1 MCAVFSWAST
11 HIHKHTICICTL
23 ICVYMCVCVYYNH
36 FLQAWCYIL
45 YGALY
50 SASLTKWY
58 LKHFPSHLGILWKHD
73 FSRLRYIWFCG
84 YTIIYLPL
92 VKHVGCLG
100 FSQCGVLF
108 TAFSLSFSFP
118 VFIIYIILKNH
129 NLIFLLECQR

>member
-23 ICVYMCVCVYYNH
+23 ICVYMCVCVYYNR

-92 VKHVGCLG
+92 VKHAGCLG

>member
-23 ICVYMCVCVYYNH
+23 ICVYMCVCVYYNR

-58 LKHFPSHLGILWKHD
+58 LKHFPSHLGILWKRD

-92 VKHVGCLG
+92 VKHAGCLG